1 MSLAAVPRREHWR
14 TWTVWGLGLYVIG
27 AVVFLALGGGRSGSS
42 PLPGTDAASL
52 GPVHLIEYDTL
63 DGGSATL
70 ADQAGRPLVI
80 NFFASTCAPCREEMP
95 DFETFHQNFGN
106 EIAVV
111 GLAVEGARPART
123 IIEETGVT
131 FETGL
136 DQRDIMIDLG
146 GFGLPTTVFVDPVGN
161 VVETHTGLL
170 TYEALLAKV
179 QEHFGT

>member
-1 MSLAAVPRREHWR
+1 MSTAHQSRRPRWR
-14 TWTVWGLGLYVIG
+14 TWTIGALGLYVVA
-27 AVVFLALGGGRSGSS
+27 AVVFLAVGGGRPSPATQDAGSG
-42 PLPGTDAASL
+42 SL

-63 DGGSATL
+63 DGGTTTL
-70 ADQAGRPLVI
+70 AARAGRPLVI

-106 EIAVV
+106 KIGVV

-131 FETGL
+131 FDTGL
-136 DQRDIMIDLG
+136 DQRDILIDLG
-146 GFGLPTTVFVDPVGN
+146 GFGLPTTVFVDPAGH

-170 TYEALLAKV
+170 TYDALLAKV
-179 QEHFGT
+179 EEHFGT